1 MPKPRLIDRDPM
13 TGVSSWFH
21 VGSDGE
27 YHVVDVQDV
36 NPLLEENQAMRNQTD
51 ERARYGNKHTYHL
64 EASIPVIWMPEL
76 MAKTSNFKDKK
87 ELRRLLND
95 KRYRHLR
102 TTNRRL

>member
-1 MPKPRLIDRDPM
+1 M

-21 VGSDGE
+21 VGSEGQ

-36 NPLLEENQAMRNQTD
+36 NPILEVNQALRNQTD
-51 ERARYGNKHTYHL
+51 ERQRYGDGFLHR
-64 EASIPVIWMPEL
+64 EAHIPVIWMPEL

-95 KRYRHLR
+95 KKYRHLR
-102 TTNRRL
+102 TSNRRM